1 MAFPKDVYQFEIKT
15 NGEHLW
21 NNIDQ
26 IIGGNKD
33 IVAVPFKGKVFA
45 VSSIAKI
52 KERFGGYIKG
62 EILKD
67 PIGVDDIRKVSVFQR
82 LMMKSILIGIS
93 ELANLETD
101 GKWRLWK
108 KNTLRRI
115 VNGTEYFIADAV
127 ELSFFFGKDTKFAY
141 LSIKPTIYIFTHSDE
156 FIPKD
161 IKLQFTKENL
171 TDYTMHNMTSH

>member
-26 IIGGNKD
+26 IIGNNRD

-45 VSSIAKI
+45 VSSIAKV
-52 KERFGGYIKG
+52 KEIFGDYLKG
-62 EILKD
+62 DILKD

-93 ELANLETD
+93 KSANLETD
-101 GKWRLWK
+101 GKWKLWK
-108 KNTLRRI
+108 KQLQRKLLM
-115 VNGTEYFIADAV
+115 V
-127 ELSFFFGKDTKFAY
+127 
-141 LSIKPTIYIFTHSDE
+141 LSI
-156 FIPKD
+156 
-161 IKLQFTKENL
+161 L
-171 TDYTMHNMTSH
+171 